1 MLRDGIPIGKVF
13 GIPLRLHYSWFII
26 FVLITW
32 ALASSYFPAT
42 HPTWSLTTKVAAG
55 IITSLLFFGSV
66 LAHELMHSII
76 AQRQGLPVRSITL
89 FIFGGVSQIASEP
102 KQPRDE
108 LRMAIAG
115 PLTSLA
121 IGGIFWGIWYW
132 LRGGSGAGEFVSA
145 IAYWLG
151 LINVFLAVF
160 NLIPGF
166 PLDGGRVLR
175 SILWGRSH
183 NLIAATKTASN
194 VGRAAGFTFIFIG
207 IFLIFRGSWFNGLW
221 LAFIGWF
228 LENAAVG
235 SYRQVALQ
243 EVLQGHVASEI
254 MSRDCLPVSPNLSIE
269 RLVNEYMPTSG
280 RRCLPVV
287 DGDRVVGFV
296 TIHDVRAIPHD
307 LWDMKTVREAMTPFE
322 NLKLVRPDTDLSSVL
337 RILAED
343 GINQVPVVQDH
354 NVVGMI
360 SRDNILSFVD
370 IRSSLG
376 M

>member
-1 MLRDGIPIGKVF
+1 MLRNGIPIGKVF

-121 IGGIFWGIWYW
+121 IGGMFWGIWFW

-151 LINVFLAVF
+151 LINVFLAGF

-183 NLIAATKTASN
+183 NLRAATKTASN
-194 VGRAAGFTFIFIG
+194 VGRAAGYTFIFIG

-228 LENAAVG
+228 LENAAIG

-243 EVLQGHVASEI
+243 DVLQGHVASEI
-254 MSRDCLPVSPNLSIE
+254 MSRDCLTVPPNLSIE
-269 RLVNEYMPTSG
+269 QFVSEHMLTSG

-287 DGDRVVGFV
+287 DDNRVVGLV
-296 TIHDVRAIPHD
+296 TIHNVKAIPRD
-307 LWDMKTVREAMTPFE
+307 LWDMTTVREVMTPFE
-322 NLKLVRPDTDLSSVL
+322 NLKWVRPDTDLSNVL

-360 SRDNILSFVD
+360 SRDNILSFID
-370 IRSSLG
+370 IRSGLG